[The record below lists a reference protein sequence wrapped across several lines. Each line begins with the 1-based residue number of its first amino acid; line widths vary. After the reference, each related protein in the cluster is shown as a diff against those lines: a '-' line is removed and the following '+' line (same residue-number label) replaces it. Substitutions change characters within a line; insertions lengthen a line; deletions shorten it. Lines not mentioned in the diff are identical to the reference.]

1 VEAAQVSFVAAL
13 AVADLARAYV
23 PPSIVTLKWPND
35 VLVGGGKAS
44 GILVES
50 GPAAGGLW
58 LAVGIGV
65 NLASHPAGTER
76 PATHLGAHLRAE
88 AAAPPSFDEAL
99 SRLAGAFG
107 RWRSLW
113 EREGFGPIR
122 DAWSEAAT
130 GLGRLATAR
139 LGQETVE
146 GIAEALEP
154 DGALRLRLPGGGV
167 RRITAGER
175 CSKVLRLSHRRGRAA
190 ARRVGDCEGLH
201 PTHVRT
207 TGAVQAL
214 TSAVTLPPSA
224 APDCPTIAAPPVSPP
239 RRCG

>member
-122 DAWSEAAT
+122 YAWSEAAT

-167 RRITAGER
+167 RRITAGD
-175 CSKVLRLSHRRGRAA
+175 VFFAA
-190 ARRVGDCEGLH
+190 QEG
-201 PTHVRT
+201 
-207 TGAVQAL
+207 
-214 TSAVTLPPSA
+214 
-224 APDCPTIAAPPVSPP
+224 
-239 RRCG
+239 